1 MKVGR
6 DGVILLHPT
15 FLTTF
20 ERSESWNL
28 DPETSLSVDLFLHR
42 SLNTN
47 VVDPWIYDGIP
58 LLVIDF
64 QKEA

>member
-1 MKVGR
+1 ME
-6 DGVILLHPT
+6 P
-15 FLTTF
+15 
-20 ERSESWNL
+20 
-28 DPETSLSVDLFLHR
+28 DPETSLLVDLFLHR